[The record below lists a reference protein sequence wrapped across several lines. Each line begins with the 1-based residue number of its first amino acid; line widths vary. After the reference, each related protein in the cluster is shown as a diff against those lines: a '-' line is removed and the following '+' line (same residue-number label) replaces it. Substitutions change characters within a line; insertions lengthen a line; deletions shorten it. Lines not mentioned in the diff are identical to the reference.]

1 MCLSLKKSSRPD
13 PMNREFSRYRGG
25 RARVRECVNTMCA
38 RLTFAAAS
46 RAEAARPR
54 SIFAKE
60 TDSCVCAPSKSN
72 ARAALTR

>member
-1 MCLSLKKSSRPD
+1 MLIAEKIIPAGPD
-13 PMNREFSRYRGG
+13 ESGIFTLQGG

-38 RLTFAAAS
+38 RLTFAAAL